1 MGNAD
6 FFKQFLLERK
16 TKLHTLSTFVNF
28 IIISS
33 IKRKKLDLKRILKF
47 IDMKKQNYTFELK
60 TIVTQNTGVY
70 FFRTIASHESS
81 LDYIHF
87 N

>member
-6 FFKQFLLERK
+6 FSKQFLLERK

-28 IIISS
+28 I
-33 IKRKKLDLKRILKF
+33 LDLKRILKF

-60 TIVTQNTGVY
+60 TIVTQNTGRSI
-70 FFRTIASHESS
+70 FFSHNYVARKLTRLHS
-81 LDYIHF
+81 L
-87 N
+87 

>member
-1 MGNAD
+1 MLISPS
-6 FFKQFLLERK
+6 KFLLERK

-60 TIVTQNTGVY
+60 TIVTQNTGVV
-70 FFRTIASHESS
+70 FFAQLRRTKTH
-81 LDYIHF
+81 
-87 N
+87 